1 MKNVLLFEVYVHE
14 TIKLNVMIL
23 KILRWGVA
31 KEKKKKFGTTV
42 LGYFLHK
49 KVKNVIF

>member
-31 KEKKKKFGTTV
+31 KEKKKVWNHCSRVFFTQ
-42 LGYFLHK
+42 K
-49 KVKNVIF
+49 K